1 MRVKTRKLRRPSSSR
16 NQTRTAQKKSITIMV
31 FRDFLLEA
39 YLDIE
44 TTGLSVHDGEMTVIG
59 LYLTNSY
66 HGAIVQLVDK

>member
-1 MRVKTRKLRRPSSSR
+1 
-16 NQTRTAQKKSITIMV
+16 MV